1 MTIMLLR
8 EKKLELTINNVK
20 LEMVRS
26 GKKRR
31 DKMKKMQK

>member
-26 GKKRR
+26 GKIRR